1 MPLRCMIVD
10 DSTEF
15 LDAASSLLERE
26 GLAIVG
32 HASTTAEAVRRTA
45 ELRPDLALVDIEL
58 GRENGFELARLLAQE
73 ELPRVIIMISTHA
86 ADDFSE
92 LLEAGPAV
100 GFVPKSELSREAIR
114 TVLAERGDR
123 LAARL

>member
-1 MPLRCMIVD
+1 MIVD

-26 GLAIVG
+26 GLEIVG
-32 HASTTAEAVRRTA
+32 LASTTAEAVRRTA
-45 ELRPDLALVDIEL
+45 ELRPDLMLVDIQL
-58 GRENGFELARLLAQE
+58 GRENGFELAELLA
-73 ELPRVIIMISTHA
+73 PRVIIMISTHA

-92 LLEAGPAV
+92 LLAAGPAV

-114 TVLAERGDR
+114 AVLAERGDR
-123 LAARL
+123 LASRL